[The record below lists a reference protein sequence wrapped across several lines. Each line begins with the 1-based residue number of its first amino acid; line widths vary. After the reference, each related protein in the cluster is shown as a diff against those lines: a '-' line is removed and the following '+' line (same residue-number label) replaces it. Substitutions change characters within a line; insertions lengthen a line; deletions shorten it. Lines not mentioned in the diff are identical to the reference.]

1 MKEQSKNDDQE
12 SSEDEVNCESINGM
26 VTFTGEN
33 DEELF
38 VLPTQERCFAH
49 TLSLIATTDIKKTS
63 YSPLHKKN
71 FMSSFEKATAIW
83 NKCNLSKSAEIIF
96 NICKRN
102 LVTPCITR
110 WNSLFNILQCLLK
123 FEQCTLKNIC
133 QKLYL
138 PELTESEVEFLREYC
153 TVLEPIAMAIDK
165 VQGEQFSFYGYAIPV
180 LRQTETLLKTIQN
193 QSLKYNAPLVQTALR
208 GMQKRF
214 QPYLQQD
221 FMVVKDA
228 LLATNHIFIL
238 S

>member
-1 MKEQSKNDDQE
+1 
-12 SSEDEVNCESINGM
+12 M

-63 YSPLHKKN
+63 YPALHKKI
-71 FMSSFEKATAIW
+71 FMSSFEKATAFW
-83 NKCNLSKSAEIIF
+83 NKCNLPKSAEIIF

-102 LVTPCITR
+102 VVTPCITR
-110 WNSLFNILQCLLK
+110 WNSLFDSLQCLLK
-123 FEQCTLKNIC
+123 FEQCTLKDFC

-138 PELTESEVEFLREYC
+138 PELSESKVEFLCEYC

-165 VQGEQFSFYGYAIPV
+165 VQGEQFSFYGYASLV

-193 QSLKYNAPLVQTALR
+193 QSLKYNASLVQAALR

-221 FMVVKDA
+221 
-228 LLATNHIFIL
+228 L
-238 S
+238 